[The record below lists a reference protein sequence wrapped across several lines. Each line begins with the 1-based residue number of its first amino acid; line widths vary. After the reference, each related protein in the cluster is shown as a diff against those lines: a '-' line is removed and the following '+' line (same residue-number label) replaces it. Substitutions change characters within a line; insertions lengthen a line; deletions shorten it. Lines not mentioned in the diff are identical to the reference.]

1 MIATPVSIRRTMN
14 LGGFLRRNLTGCSPK
29 RFIMIH
35 PRINTHQHMLE
46 SAKVVFVHDTI
57 PIRVR
62 RKCTVDSQST
72 VGSGMISLCAPTLS
86 WRDLTQRNSMRLQQ
100 PCDWSAFFCKEFC
113 LEIKGPCLFCIC
125 LAKLQRALGKV
136 CGEASNG
143 CFPSHNPF

>member
-1 MIATPVSIRRTMN
+1 MILPMHSLNHGTQLHDSLLEVTITALTMIATAVSIRRTMN

-29 RFIMIH
+29 RFIVIH

-100 PCDWSAFFCKEFC
+100 PCDWSTSAMTSTYTNS
-113 LEIKGPCLFCIC
+113 
-125 LAKLQRALGKV
+125 QRM
-136 CGEASNG
+136 
-143 CFPSHNPF
+143 